1 MKVLVRFLAVLSC
14 IVIFSTHAQAR
25 GQAYE
30 ETYHIGLAAG
40 NIDGGTDFGGTVEAT
55 GFMIAA
61 RNKKASLEYVNMSSK
76 DGDILGGGIWEAKL
90 SGFYLAL
97 IGQGQPY
104 MKFKVGKLK
113 HEMIQTIGAALP
125 DSETESVTSYGL
137 GFGYKMGS
145 RAMVEFDITTL
156 DQDMTLFTLT
166 VLF

>member
-1 MKVLVRFLAVLSC
+1 MKVLVRLLAVISC
-14 IVIFSTHAQAR
+14 IFIFSSQAQAR
-25 GQAYE
+25 GQAYQ
-30 ETYHIGLAAG
+30 ETYHIGLTAG
-40 NIDGGTDFGGTVEAT
+40 NIDGGTNFGSVEAT
-55 GFMIAA
+55 GFTLAA
-61 RNKKASLEYVNMSSK
+61 RNQKASLEYVNMSSK
-76 DGDILGGGIWEAKL
+76 DGDELGAGTWEAKL

-113 HEMIQTIGAALP
+113 HEMIQTNGSLP
-125 DSETESVTSYGL
+125 VSETESVTSYGL